1 MTAATNSDIPD
12 VVQRYLRKPSASWSI
27 GSFGAIA
34 EFHRNADEPLV
45 LDTSDRLTVATDRGA
60 IRTILHDKIVPLA
73 YETLSGRPERWQHGV
88 VFCLPRSRG
97 TGNVRSVITELGPDR
112 DAIHE
117 RDQGA
122 VLFDMGLSARNIDF
136 CIRTKNEALIA
147 LLRNEVGRSLLAPG
161 SRAMAAIVRANP
173 HRVAISR
180 LGRIEVYQ
188 AIGREKTPGGPH
200 THVLPKLLKSGRT
213 HSANIPVP
221 RGYLPCLSLYPA
233 NPLARVDGDDA
244 RFDARTHAEFQALL
258 AAWGPSLYCREK
270 QRAVKAFRD
279 GITPGCYAPHDS
291 RLGRTALRIALRQL
305 RFITPNNDS
314 VVDSWINQFDRPTK
328 PAGEL
333 STPRAN
339 PS

>member
-1 MTAATNSDIPD
+1 MTAATNSDIRE
-12 VVQRYLRKPSASWSI
+12 VIQRYLMTPSASWSI

-45 LDTSDRLTVATDRGA
+45 LDTSDHLTVATDRGA
-60 IRTILHDKIVPLA
+60 IRTILHDKIIPVA

-88 VFCLPRSRG
+88 VFCLPLSCG

-112 DAIHE
+112 DAIHV

-122 VLFDMGLSARNIDF
+122 ILFDMGLSARNVDF
-136 CIRTKNEALIA
+136 CVRTADEALIA
-147 LLRNEVGRSLLAPG
+147 SLRGDVGRSLLAPG
-161 SRAMAAIVRANP
+161 SRAVAAIVEASP

-188 AIGREKTPGGPH
+188 AIGRKKTPEGPH

-213 HSANIPVP
+213 HSANVPVR

-233 NPLARVDGDDA
+233 NPLARADGDDA
-244 RFDARTHAEFQALL
+244 SFDARTHAEFQALL
-258 AAWGPSLYCREK
+258 AAWGGSLYCREK
-270 QRAVKAFRD
+270 QRALEAFRS
-279 GITPGCYAPHDS
+279 GIAPVRYAPHGS

-305 RFITPNNDS
+305 RFVTPNTDS
-314 VVDSWINQFDRPTK
+314 LVDSWANQFDRPTM
-328 PAGEL
+328 PAGE
-333 STPRAN
+333 
-339 PS
+339 